1 MKGVFRKNI
10 VHFKEVE
17 STNLLALSMIKENT
31 TPLPFVITTDFQTLG
46 KGQLS
51 NKWESENGKNLLI
64 SIAINTDIKIE
75 NQFILN
81 VIPSLS
87 VLDLL
92 EDLNLENTSVKW
104 PNDILIGNRKIAGI
118 LIQNKLLS
126 DTIKSTVIGIGLNIN
141 QSKFTTFKRE
151 ATSVKNENITNLSLS
166 EISDK
171 LLELLEFRFSK
182 SDNKNWKDYFKKLY
196 LKDKVAPFEI
206 EGKKQMGIIR
216 KVNKTGELVLE
227 TEDSIRNFQ
236 MKEIEFLI

>member
-1 MKGVFRKNI
+1 MKGVFRNNI
-10 VHFKEVE
+10 IHFKEVE
-17 STNLLALSMIKENT
+17 STNLLALSMIKENR
-31 TPLPFVITTDFQTLG
+31 TPLPFVIITDFQTSG

-51 NKWESENGKNLLI
+51 NKWDSENEKNVLM
-64 SIAINTDIKIE
+64 SVAINIDIKIE

-81 VIPSLS
+81 VISSLS

-92 EDLNLENTSVKW
+92 EDLNLENLSIKW
-104 PNDILIGNRKIAGI
+104 PNDILVGKRKISGV

-151 ATSVKNENITNLSLS
+151 AISVKNENITNLSIS
-166 EISDK
+166 EIIDR
-171 LLELLEFRFSK
+171 LLEFLEFRFTK
-182 SDNKNWKDYFKKLY
+182 SDNDNWKDYFEKLY
-196 LKDKVAPFEI
+196 LKDKVAPFQI

-216 KVNKTGELVLE
+216 KVDKTGELVLE

>member
-1 MKGVFRKNI
+1 MKGVFRNNI
-10 VHFKEVE
+10 IHFKDVE
-17 STNLLALSMIKENT
+17 STSLLALSMIKENT

-46 KGQLS
+46 KGQLL
-51 NKWESENGKNLLI
+51 NKWESENEKNLLI

-75 NQFILN
+75 KQFILN
-81 VIPSLS
+81 VISSLS
-87 VLDLL
+87 ILDLL
-92 EDLNLENTSVKW
+92 EDLNLENLSVKW
-104 PNDILIGNRKIAGI
+104 PNDILVGKRKIAGI

-151 ATSVKNENITNLSLS
+151 ATSVKNENTTNLSLS

-182 SDNKNWKDYFKKLY
+182 SDNENWKDYSEKLY
-196 LKDKVAPFEI
+196 LKDKVASFKI
-206 EGKKQMGIIR
+206 EGKKQIGIIR

-227 TEDSIRNFQ
+227 TEDSIRRFQ

>member
-10 VHFKEVE
+10 IHFKEVE
-17 STNLLALSMIKENT
+17 STNLLALSMMKENKT
-31 TPLPFVITTDFQTLG
+31 SLPFVITTDFQTSG

-81 VIPSLS
+81 VISSLS

-92 EDLNLENTSVKW
+92 EDLNLENLSVKW
-104 PNDILIGNRKIAGI
+104 PNDILVGKRKIAGI

-151 ATSVKNENITNLSLS
+151 ATSVKNENITNLSIS
-166 EISDK
+166 EIIDR
-171 LLELLEFRFSK
+171 LLAFLEFRFSK
-182 SDNKNWKDYFKKLY
+182 SDNENWKDYFEKLY

-206 EGKKQMGIIR
+206 ERKKQMGIIR

>member
-1 MKGVFRKNI
+1 MKGVFRNNI

-17 STNLLALSMIKENT
+17 STNLLALSMMKENT
-31 TPLPFVITTDFQTLG
+31 TSLPFVITTDFQTLG
-46 KGQLS
+46 KGQLL
-51 NKWESENGKNLLI
+51 NKWESENEKNLLI

-92 EDLNLENTSVKW
+92 EDLNLENLSVKW
-104 PNDILIGNRKIAGI
+104 PNDILVGKRKIAGI

-151 ATSVKNENITNLSLS
+151 ATSVKNENTTNLSLS

-182 SDNKNWKDYFKKLY
+182 SDNENWKDYFEKLY
-196 LKDKVAPFEI
+196 LKDKVASFKI
-206 EGKKQMGIIR
+206 EGKKQIGIIR

-227 TEDSIRNFQ
+227 TEDSIRRFQ

>member
-1 MKGVFRKNI
+1 MKGVFRNNI
-10 VHFKEVE
+10 IHFKEVE
-17 STNLLALSMIKENT
+17 STNLIALSMIKANIRS
-31 TPLPFVITTDFQTLG
+31 LPFVITTDFQTSG
-46 KGQLS
+46 KGQGLK
-51 NKWESENGKNLLI
+51 KWESENGKNVLF
-64 SIAINTDIKIE
+64 SVAINTDIKIE

-81 VIPSLS
+81 VISSLS

-92 EDLNLENTSVKW
+92 DELNLENSSVKW
-104 PNDILIGNRKIAGI
+104 PNDILIGKRKISGI

-126 DTIKSTVIGIGLNIN
+126 DTIKNTVIGIGLNVN

-151 ATSVKNENITNLSLS
+151 ATSVKNENITSLS
-166 EISDK
+166 PSKISDR
-171 LLELLEFRFSK
+171 LLEFLEFRFAK
-182 SDNKNWKDYFKKLY
+182 SDNENWKDYFEKLY

-227 TEDSIRNFQ
+227 TEDSIRNFH

>member
-10 VHFKEVE
+10 IHFKEVE
-17 STNLLALSMIKENT
+17 STNLLALSMMKENT
-31 TPLPFVITTDFQTLG
+31 TSLPFVITTDFQTLG

-51 NKWESENGKNLLI
+51 NKWESENEKNLLI
-64 SIAINTDIKIE
+64 SIAINIDIKIE

-81 VIPSLS
+81 IISSLS

-92 EDLNLENTSVKW
+92 EDLNLENLFVKW
-104 PNDILIGNRKIAGI
+104 PNDILVGKRKIAGI

-141 QSKFTTFKRE
+141 QSKFTNFKRE
-151 ATSVKNENITNLSLS
+151 TTSVKNENITNLSLS

-182 SDNKNWKDYFKKLY
+182 SDNKNWKDYFEKLY

>member
-1 MKGVFRKNI
+1 MKGVFRNNI

-17 STNLLALSMIKENT
+17 STNLLALSMMKENT
-31 TPLPFVITTDFQTLG
+31 TSLPFVITTDFQTLG
-46 KGQLS
+46 KGQLL
-51 NKWESENGKNLLI
+51 NKWESENEKNLLI

-75 NQFILN
+75 KQFILN
-81 VIPSLS
+81 VISSLS
-87 VLDLL
+87 ILDLL
-92 EDLNLENTSVKW
+92 EDLNLENLSVKW
-104 PNDILIGNRKIAGI
+104 PNDILVGKRKIAGI

-151 ATSVKNENITNLSLS
+151 ATSVKNENTTNLSLS

-182 SDNKNWKDYFKKLY
+182 SDNENWKDYFEKLY
-196 LKDKVAPFEI
+196 LKDKVASFKI
-206 EGKKQMGIIR
+206 EGKKQIGIIR

-227 TEDSIRNFQ
+227 TEDSIRRFQ

>member
-1 MKGVFRKNI
+1 MKGVFRNNI
-10 VHFKEVE
+10 IHFKDVE

-31 TPLPFVITTDFQTLG
+31 TPLPFVITTDFQTSG

-64 SIAINTDIKIE
+64 SIAIKTDIKIE

-81 VIPSLS
+81 VISSLS
-87 VLDLL
+87 ILDLL
-92 EDLNLENTSVKW
+92 EDLNLENLSVKW
-104 PNDILIGNRKIAGI
+104 PNDILVGKRKIAGI
-118 LIQNKLLS
+118 LIQNKLFS

-141 QSKFTTFKRE
+141 QSNFTTFKRE
-151 ATSVKNENITNLSLS
+151 ATSIKNENTTNLSLS
-166 EISDK
+166 EISDR
-171 LLELLEFRFSK
+171 LLEFLEFRFAK
-182 SDNKNWKDYFKKLY
+182 SDNENWKDYFGKLY

-216 KVNKTGELVLE
+216 KVDKTGELVLE

>member
-51 NKWESENGKNLLI
+51 NKWESENGKNLLM
-64 SIAINTDIKIE
+64 SIAINTNIKTE

-81 VIPSLS
+81 VIVSLS

-92 EDLNLENTSVKW
+92 ENLNLENLSVKW
-104 PNDILIGNRKIAGI
+104 PNDILIGNRKISGI

-141 QSKFTTFKRE
+141 QIKFTNFKRE
-151 ATSVKNENITNLSLS
+151 ATSVKNENITNLSIL
-166 EISDK
+166 EVIDR
-171 LLELLEFRFSK
+171 LLEFLEFRFAK
-182 SDNKNWKDYFKKLY
+182 SDNKNWKDY
-196 LKDKVAPFEI
+196 
-206 EGKKQMGIIR
+206 
-216 KVNKTGELVLE
+216 
-227 TEDSIRNFQ
+227 
-236 MKEIEFLI
+236 

>member
-10 VHFKEVE
+10 IHFKEVE
-17 STNLLALSMIKENT
+17 STNLLSLSMMKENKT
-31 TPLPFVITTDFQTLG
+31 SLPFVITTDFQTSG

-51 NKWESENGKNLLI
+51 NKWDSENGKNVLM
-64 SIAINTDIKIE
+64 SVAINTDIKIE

-92 EDLNLENTSVKW
+92 EDLNLENLSVKW
-104 PNDILIGNRKIAGI
+104 PNDILVGKRKISGV

-151 ATSVKNENITNLSLS
+151 ATSVKNENLINLSLS
-166 EISDK
+166 EISHR
-171 LLELLEFRFSK
+171 LLDFLEFRFSK
-182 SDNKNWKDYFKKLY
+182 SDNENWKDYSEKLY

-206 EGKKQMGIIR
+206 EGKKQMGIIKR
-216 KVNKTGELVLE
+216 VNKTGELVLE

>member
-92 EDLNLENTSVKW
+92 EDLNLENLSVKW
-104 PNDILIGNRKIAGI
+104 PNDIYVGSKKIGGI
-118 LIQNKLLS
+118 LIENNVRETRLVS
-126 DTIKSTVIGIGLNIN
+126 SIVGVGININ
-141 QSKFTTFKRE
+141 QTSFSKELNNPVSYQLLTGLEIDLEEALEAVLTTLNIRYQQLRTNKIEEINSDYLRALYQFGNFANYRVNNKRV
-151 ATSVKNENITNLSLS
+151 ACKIVDVNKNFPSLS
-166 EISDK
+166 I
-171 LLELLEFRFSK
+171 FI
-182 SDNKNWKDYFKKLY
+182 
-196 LKDKVAPFEI
+196 V
-206 EGKKQMGIIR
+206 
-216 KVNKTGELVLE
+216 
-227 TEDSIRNFQ
+227 
-236 MKEIEFLI
+236 

>member
-10 VHFKEVE
+10 IHFKEIE
-17 STNLLALSMIKENT
+17 STNQMALSIIKENKT
-31 TPLPFVITTDFQTLG
+31 SLPFVITTDFQTLG

-51 NKWESENGKNLLI
+51 NKWESENGKNVLI
-64 SIAINTDIKIE
+64 SVAINTNIKSE

-81 VIPSLS
+81 VISSLS

-118 LIQNKLLS
+118 LIDNKLLS
-126 DTIKSTVIGIGLNIN
+126 DRIKSTVIGIGLNIN

-166 EISDK
+166 EISDR
-171 LLELLEFRFSK
+171 LLEFLEFRFTK

-216 KVNKTGELVLE
+216 KVNKTGELILE

>member
-51 NKWESENGKNLLI
+51 NKWESENGKNLLM
-64 SIAINTDIKIE
+64 SVAINTNIKIE

-81 VIPSLS
+81 VIVSLS

-92 EDLNLENTSVKW
+92 EKLNLENLSVKW
-104 PNDILIGNRKIAGI
+104 PNDILAGKRKIAGI

-206 EGKKQMGIIR
+206 EGKKQMGIIK

-227 TEDSIRNFQ
+227 TEDSIRKFQ